1 MSLLIWLFSSIFQI
15 CNHTGPIS
23 HRSCSKVNRI
33 CTGLRGK
40 IDSQAD
46 WNQHAPNLHHFF
58 GEPVR
63 LRTAFAPKSTGSALV
78 CGAKL
83 ILRLTGI
90 NMHRICT
97 TSSAN
102 RSDSALVLLQSRPNL
117 HWFTGQVCFRGRSKP
132 TCTESAP
139 LLRQS
144 HPVSHHF
151 SRKVVRICTEG
162 PYVRTVP
169 AFQPFFSSGTREPSP
184 RSSLARSSRSFR
196 N

>member
-63 LRTAFAPKSTGSALV
+63 LRTAFAPKSTGSAPV

-83 ILRLTGI
+83 ILRLTGT
-90 NMHRICT
+90 NVHRICT
-97 TSSAN
+97 AF
-102 RSDSALVLLQSRPNL
+102 A
-117 HWFTGQVCFRGRSKP
+117 SKP
-132 TCTESAP
+132 SGLAP
-139 LLRQS
+139 LQPESGADLHRRALCPDRS
-144 HPVSHHF
+144 RVSTVF
-151 SRKVVRICTEG
+151 QQWNA
-162 PYVRTVP
+162 RTVP
-169 AFQPFFSSGTREPSP
+169 AFLTRKVVKIV
-184 RSSLARSSRSFR
+184 
-196 N
+196 